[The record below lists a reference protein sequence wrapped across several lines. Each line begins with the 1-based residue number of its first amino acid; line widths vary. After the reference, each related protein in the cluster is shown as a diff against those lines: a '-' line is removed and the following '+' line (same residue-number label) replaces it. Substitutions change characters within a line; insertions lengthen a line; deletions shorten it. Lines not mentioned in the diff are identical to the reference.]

1 MLQNYLFHGFE
12 IKVPYLLLMCRPW
25 KDQISFSDESM
36 SFLVCPSIGLHESH
50 DDRRFRGRLPDV
62 FFCGQ
67 KITWRN
73 NDIGK
78 VPSCDDSQSGR
89 RPQDMGFLFH
99 RHNDALNRGRWW
111 DWALI
116 PTLQSPDVYRD
127 IVRFLFIQKIVRIM
141 TFSTLGTPIKILI
154 SHVSLVG
161 YT

>member
-111 DWALI
+111 DWAHISTRRHLFFKDAGVSFTSPRKWLEAKDI
-116 PTLQSPDVYRD
+116 TTL
-127 IVRFLFIQKIVRIM
+127 
-141 TFSTLGTPIKILI
+141 STSAQTTI
-154 SHVSLVG
+154 SHIPPFWN
-161 YT
+161 T